1 MRRRVAALMI
11 AALTAGVLVV
21 GVGGNA
27 GASVPSA
34 KKPLCKG
41 KTLAAAE
48 AGIEDAFLHFLDGAQ
63 FPDVEQKAPFIEY
76 MSAPEISPELL
87 AYFTASRVK
96 NAAAASNTS
105 VVVNTIKCK
114 GKDDAGT
121 KCTSK
126 YACAQYDLV
135 LGGKPA
141 PGIAGPGY
149 AILIGKVWK
158 VTARTFC
165 DLSQGGDT
173 TVFEDV
179 DACLQSSIGE
189 KPTDLEAA

>member
-1 MRRRVAALMI
+1 MLI
-11 AALTAGVLVV
+11 AALTASVLVV
-21 GVGGNA
+21 GVSGSA
-27 GASVPSA
+27 GAAVQSA

-41 KTLAAAE
+41 KTQAKAE
-48 AGIEDAFLHFLDGAQ
+48 AAIEDAFLHFLDGAQ
-63 FPDVEQKAPFIEY
+63 FPEVADKAPFIEY
-76 MSAPEISPELL
+76 MSGPQISPELL
-87 AYFTASRVK
+87 AYFTASKEK
-96 NAAAASNTS
+96 NAAAAASTS

-114 GKDDAGT
+114 GKDEAGT

-135 LGGKPA
+135 LGGSPA

-165 DLSQGGDT
+165 DLSAGGDA
-173 TVFEDV
+173 TVFETV
-179 DACLQSSIGE
+179 DACLQASLGE
-189 KPTDLEAA
+189 EPVDLEDA